1 MKKLSLL
8 IMLSVFYITAFSQTI
23 QQITWE
29 NQGTSYD
36 ALLLFKNNNDILV
49 HIKYDNKGVKKIAK
63 FKAEKVYNPSNAI
76 NDVVIRPTTKTTTI
90 FSSNKDL
97 SKYLIPHNFVLLN
110 FNKETNKGDK
120 WIVVNNEEL
129 KSPTIKANKTKAGNK
144 FYKDI
149 PELTKT
155 INLSSYFTHTDEDYK
170 SLIAGTFFQ
179 QNNSKPQ
186 TAIAANKTTVH
197 LFLVGDTLDAA
208 IGKDVVRD
216 LTTIRYKIEQT
227 LTYSPEVIL
236 KTTLIAGKD
245 LTGVK
250 VSNSLKS
257 LNISP
262 NDAIIFYYGGHGYN
276 YEKQYKK
283 SEFPTMAMVS
293 NDLALEDVHN
303 YIVNTKKPRFS
314 LVMGDLCNTTT
325 RRRPK
330 HEPELLLRSGKRPTI
345 DKEDVDRLFKYA
357 KGHILSTSST
367 YDQFSFS
374 INNSGA
380 FSQSFFDV
388 FDNAIYGMY
397 GPSDWKVILEK
408 SYENAYRLTK
418 DIENKNDKW
427 GQRGFMNG
435 GVTYITN

>member
-8 IMLSVFYITAFSQTI
+8 VLLSVFFMTVFSQSI

-29 NQGTSYD
+29 NQGTNYD

-49 HIKYDNKGVKKIAK
+49 HVKYDNNGLKKIAK
-63 FKAEKVYNPSNAI
+63 FKAEKVYNPTNAI
-76 NDVVIRPTTKTTTI
+76 NDIVIRPTTSTKTI
-90 FSSNKDL
+90 FSSNQDL
-97 SKYLIPHNFVLLN
+97 SRYLIPLNFVLLN

-129 KSPTIKANKTKAGNK
+129 KSPTTKANKTKATNK
-144 FYKDI
+144 YYNDLT
-149 PELTKT
+149 ELSNTVK
-155 INLSSYFTHTDEDYK
+155 LSSYFTNTDEDYK
-170 SLIAGTFFQ
+170 SMVAGTFFQ

-186 TAIAANKTTVH
+186 AAIASNKTTVH
-197 LFLVGDTLDAA
+197 LFLVGDTLDKS
-208 IGKDVVRD
+208 IGQDVVSD
-216 LTTIRYKIEQT
+216 LKTIRYKIEKT
-227 LTYSPEVIL
+227 LTYSPEISL
-236 KTTLIAGKD
+236 KTTLLAGKD

-257 LNISP
+257 MNIGP
-262 NDAIIFYYGGHGYN
+262 NDAVIFYYSGHGYN
-276 YEKQYKK
+276 YEEKYKK
-283 SEFPTMAMVS
+283 SEFPTMAMLS
-293 NDLALEDVHN
+293 DDLALEDLHK
-303 YIVNTKKPRFS
+303 YIVSTKKPRFS
-314 LVMGDLCNTTT
+314 LVMGDMCNTTV

-330 HEPELLLRSGKRPTI
+330 HTPELLLRAGKRPTV

-367 YDQFSFS
+367 YDQYSFS

-397 GPSDWKVILEK
+397 GESDWKVILEK
-408 SYENAYRLTK
+408 SYENAHRLTK
-418 DIENKNDKW
+418 DIENKNNKW
-427 GQRGFMNG
+427 GQHGFMTG
-435 GVTYITN
+435 GVTY